1 MTSADGAP
9 RTPGR
14 WWAMATLSMGVALV
28 VMDATVV
35 NVALPVV
42 IRDLGLDASGAQWMN
57 AIYSLV
63 FRP

>member
-1 MTSADGAP
+1 MTSVDAAP
-9 RTPGR
+9 RTPGP

-42 IRDLGLDASGAQWMN
+42 IKDLS
-57 AIYSLV
+57 
-63 FRP
+63 